1 MTRAAFAP
9 ELTLP
14 PPYSSVRLREF
25 GDAFDRAVALAPQR
39 GAGTLVYVG
48 RFDVAEFALI
58 LEPTDPLSQARRV
71 FYAAMAALADA
82 LAGIAP
88 PETAIHIEW
97 PDALYVNWGLV
108 GGGRLAWPRK
118 VGEDEIPPWLVFGA
132 MIRTA
137 LATGVDP
144 GVTPDITA
152 LDQEGFAEIS
162 SSHVVE
168 SFARNFMQKLDAW
181 QERGFGVVTKSY
193 FERLSHESGQ
203 HSEIDGNGDLLIH
216 RMTDEPERVP
226 LTAGLASPS
235 WLDRGNMGPS

>member
-1 MTRAAFAP
+1 MHLTGPSRSRHSAAQARSFM
-9 ELTLP
+9 
-14 PPYSSVRLREF
+14 
-25 GDAFDRAVALAPQR
+25 
-39 GAGTLVYVG
+39 
-48 RFDVAEFALI
+48 FALI

-82 LAGIAP
+82 LSGIAP

-193 FERLSHESGQ
+193 FERLSHESAQ

>member
-1 MTRAAFAP
+1 MTQAAFVP

-25 GDAFDRAVALAPQR
+25 GDAFARAVALAPQR

-48 RFDVAEFALI
+48 RFDVAEFALV

-71 FYAAMAALADA
+71 FYAGMTALADA

-88 PETAIHIEW
+88 SETAIHIEW

-118 VGEDEIPPWLVFGA
+118 VGEDKIPPWLVFGA

-137 LATGVDP
+137 SATGVDP

-181 QERGFGVVTKSY
+181 QESGFGAVTNPILNGYHARAASHPKS
-193 FERLSHESGQ
+193 
-203 HSEIDGNGDLLIH
+203 
-216 RMTDEPERVP
+216 MT
-226 LTAGLASPS
+226 TATC
-235 WLDRGNMGPS
+235 

>member
-1 MTRAAFAP
+1 MTRVALAP

-25 GDAFDRAVALAPQR
+25 GDAFARAVALAPQR

-48 RFDVAEFALI
+48 RFDVAEFALV

-88 PETAIHIEW
+88 PETAVHIEW

-137 LATGVDP
+137 LATGVVP

-181 QERGFGVVTKSY
+181 QESGFGVVTKSY
-193 FERLSHESGQ
+193 FERLTRESGQ

-216 RMTDEPERVP
+216 RTTDEPERMP
-226 LTAGLASPS
+226 LVAGLASPS
-235 WLDRGNMGPS
+235 WLDVGNKGP